1 MKYNFI
7 IASLLLFLLSC
18 GTPPD
23 NSEQI
28 VEKEKV
34 EKDTSGSIVYIT
46 KGDKKVRGEKVLN
59 GTSEEEIKA
68 YIISDL
74 ALPIDETPNFQF
86 YSADVL
92 GSNKEEIVCT
102 AQLIATV
109 EKKYGKFTP
118 NDDRMF
124 GYAGAYH
131 KVYVINKE
139 DLSVEKIEINAS
151 AVTPI
156 SIDFIQLNKQRK
168 ALQINYRIRESG
180 FTFLYGSINGVFKQ
194 IFAMD
199 QYNLKKYNEN
209 KLMVNYIDS
218 DHTKDIKGYYNINIY
233 DAEITNYNIDEI
245 ERNVYEFIPEIKKKS
260 GIKRSFFL
268 DTISNKYAIYI

>member
-34 EKDTSGSIVYIT
+34 EKDTSGTIAYIT

-109 EKKYGKFTP
+109 EKKYGKFNP